1 MWLFEVII
9 EENIL
14 KIEYRLKGFYNILG
28 KIYEDILIRNI
39 LKNVW
44 IIKIKKYF
52 VRI

>member
-14 KIEYRLKGFYNILG
+14 KIEYRVFYNILG